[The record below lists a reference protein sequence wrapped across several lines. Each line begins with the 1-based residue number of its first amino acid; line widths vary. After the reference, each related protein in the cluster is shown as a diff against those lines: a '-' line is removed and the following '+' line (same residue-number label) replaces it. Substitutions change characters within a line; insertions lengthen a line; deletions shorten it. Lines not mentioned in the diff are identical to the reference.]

1 MSLTPKK
8 LGANDNLM
16 EIAGNIAWKVLQTPD
31 PVSGVEVQMER
42 VAATGRR

>member
-16 EIAGNIAWKVLQTPD
+16 EIAGNIARQ
-31 PVSGVEVQMER
+31 GI
-42 VAATGRR
+42 AGA